1 KYTFKQ
7 VKKYKKQ
14 LGVVTM
20 LKNQLN
26 QIKVNIAEY
35 EEREFEMK
43 SDLQEIFKDSL
54 IQPIAFTTLDKNEEI
69 EIQVNLDLERLMLIT
84 EVKPELFSE
93 QHIAHYE
100 YEIFDSL
107 DEIVALTE
115 NMNFDELV
123 RLNAD
128 EEDLETFFKT
138 ENTIL

>member
-1 KYTFKQ
+1 
-7 VKKYKKQ
+7 
-14 LGVVTM
+14 M
-20 LKNQLN
+20 LKNELN

-35 EEREFEMK
+35 EEIEFEMK

-54 IQPIAFTTLDKNEEI
+54 IHPIAFTTLDENEEI

-84 EVKPELFSE
+84 EVKPKSLKQ

>member
-1 KYTFKQ
+1 MF
-7 VKKYKKQ
+7 
-14 LGVVTM
+14 
-20 LKNQLN
+20 KNQLN

-35 EEREFEMK
+35 EEIEFEMK

-54 IQPIAFTTLDKNEEI
+54 IHPIAFTTLDENEEI

-84 EVKPELFSE
+84 EVKPKLLKQ

-107 DEIVALTE
+107 DEIVVLTE

>member
-1 KYTFKQ
+1 
-7 VKKYKKQ
+7 
-14 LGVVTM
+14 M

-35 EEREFEMK
+35 EEIEFEMK

-54 IQPIAFTTLDKNEEI
+54 IHPIAFTTLDENEEI

-84 EVKPELFSE
+84 EVKPKLLKQ

-107 DEIVALTE
+107 DEIVVLTE

>member
-1 KYTFKQ
+1 
-7 VKKYKKQ
+7 
-14 LGVVTM
+14 M

-35 EEREFEMK
+35 EEIEFEMK

-54 IQPIAFTTLDKNEEI
+54 IHPIAFTTLDENEEI

-84 EVKPELFSE
+84 EVKPKLLKQ

-107 DEIVALTE
+107 DEIVVLTE

-128 EEDLETFFKT
+128 EEDLETFFKR

>member
-1 KYTFKQ
+1 MF
-7 VKKYKKQ
+7 
-14 LGVVTM
+14 
-20 LKNQLN
+20 KNQLN

-35 EEREFEMK
+35 EEIEFEMK
-43 SDLQEIFKDSL
+43 SDLQKIFKDSL
-54 IQPIAFTTLDKNEEI
+54 IHPIAFTTLDENEEI

-84 EVKPELFSE
+84 EVKPKLLKQ

-107 DEIVALTE
+107 DEIVVLTE

-128 EEDLETFFKT
+128 EEDLETFFKI

>member
-1 KYTFKQ
+1 
-7 VKKYKKQ
+7 
-14 LGVVTM
+14 M

-35 EEREFEMK
+35 EEIEFEMK

-54 IQPIAFTTLDKNEEI
+54 IHPIAFTTLDENEEI

-84 EVKPELFSE
+84 EVKPTLLKQ